1 MGEMEV
7 EEVDDDDEED
17 GGNDDTEDTADDDDE
32 EEDEGMGLESAGG
45 ACIVFFGEADGRDI
59 LKDGGICVKISCGSS
74 EIASVGIELMDGFN
88 FFSASSFDKASI

>member
-1 MGEMEV
+1 MEV
-7 EEVDDDDEED
+7 EEVNDDEED
-17 GGNDDTEDTADDDDE
+17 GGNDDTEDTADDDDD

-59 LKDGGICVKISCGSS
+59 LKDGGICVKIS

>member
-7 EEVDDDDEED
+7 EEVDDDDED
-17 GGNDDTEDTADDDDE
+17 GGNDDTEDTADDDDD

-59 LKDGGICVKISCGSS
+59 LKDGGICVKISCGRS